1 MERGGRMRIVLDAN
15 IVAAL
20 IIPRVIGLTLPKLK
34 RIPVTITM
42 ATGQDKARAI
52 LGGLRTG
59 VISVLC
65 TDDRTARDVLQLDGV

>member
-1 MERGGRMRIVLDAN
+1 M
-15 IVAAL
+15 
-20 IIPRVIGLTLPKLK
+20 IGLTLPELK
-34 RIPVTITM
+34 QIPVAITM